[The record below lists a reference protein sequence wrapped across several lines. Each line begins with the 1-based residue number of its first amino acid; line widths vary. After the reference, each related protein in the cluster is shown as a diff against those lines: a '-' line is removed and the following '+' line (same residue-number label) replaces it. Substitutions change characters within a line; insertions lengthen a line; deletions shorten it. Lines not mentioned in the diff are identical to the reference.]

1 MKKKIIIACSFIS
14 LLLAFYCG
22 KIEIKN
28 LNQIIDAVCDPTL
41 YVSPEGD
48 PWTYILESK
57 RHEEQFKIWREDCV
71 GTGIGQT
78 WHYEWTDCCI
88 AVNNKKK
95 KCFPYED
102 GMNRNNMCA
111 DFNRGIYSYS
121 RRCLK

>member
-48 PWTYILESK
+48 PWTYITESDRDK
-57 RHEEQFKIWREDCV
+57 CAFKIWCDASFGV
-71 GTGIGQT
+71 NMGDT
-78 WHYEWTDCCI
+78 WHYEYTDCCKS
-88 AVNNKKK
+88 AGKKK
-95 KCFPYED
+95 KCYPYDD
-102 GMNRNNMCA
+102 GMNRDNLCA
-111 DFNRGIYSYS
+111 DYNEGIYSYA